1 LSDSVHL
8 GVLTVYLDQNIW
20 IELAKALYR
29 ADATPE
35 ARRNAEKLKETV
47 AAGCLR
53 CPVGEIHLMEAY
65 RIGDRDRR
73 LQLASVFAAFSG
85 GWFIAGRQARV
96 AYELDAALWKLLS
109 IPNASD
115 QQPFDA
121 FAQNFLWAFGD
132 IAHLST
138 LISISPQRLD
148 QISASIG
155 PINALLS
162 HVGFNDENVRRTSV
176 VRMQASNAD
185 LIDRIR
191 ARRALTKSEAGDMRF
206 RAYSAQLFL
215 DVQDKI
221 EAALRKMGKS
231 FADLRALP
239 DEKIASLIDLV
250 PCWDI
255 ERCLAVQVEQQ
266 WNRELEGNDTYD
278 IGGLT
283 AGIPYCDVVVT
294 ERLWT
299 HLCNASGVA
308 ARYNSR
314 VISSVF
320 EITSLLA

>member
-1 LSDSVHL
+1 M
-8 GVLTVYLDQNIW
+8 LTVYLDQNKW

-29 ADATPE
+29 TDATQE
-35 ARRNAEKLKETV
+35 ARDNAEKLKQAVDAER
-47 AAGCLR
+47 LR
-53 CPVGEIHLMEAY
+53 CPVSETHLMEAY
-65 RIGDRDRR
+65 RVGDRDRR
-73 LQLASVFAAFSG
+73 LQLAAVFAAFSG
-85 GWFIAGRQARV
+85 GWFIASRQALV
-96 AYELDAALWKLLS
+96 ARELDIALAKLLS
-109 IPNASD
+109 IPNVVN

-121 FAQNFLWAFGD
+121 LAQNFLFAFGD
-132 IAHLST
+132 TAHLST
-138 LISISPQRLD
+138 LMSISPQRLD

-162 HVGFNDENVRRTSV
+162 YVGLNDENVRRTSV

-185 LIDRIR
+185 LTDRIR

-215 DVQDKI
+215 EVQEKI
-221 EAALRKMGKS
+221 EAGLRKMGKP

-266 WNRELEGNDTYD
+266 WDRELEGNDTYD
-278 IGGLT
+278 IAGLT

-299 HLCNASGVA
+299 HLCNACGIA

-314 VISSVF
+314 VVSSVF
-320 EITSLLA
+320 EIAPLLA

>member
-1 LSDSVHL
+1 
-8 GVLTVYLDQNIW
+8 VLTVYLDQNIW

-29 ADATPE
+29 PDATSE
-35 ARRNAEKLKETV
+35 ARRNAEKLKEAV

-73 LQLASVFAAFSG
+73 VQLASVFAAFSG
-85 GWFIAGRQARV
+85 GWFIAGRQTRV
-96 AYELDAALWKLLS
+96 AYELDAALSKLLS
-109 IPNASD
+109 ISNVSD
-115 QQPFDA
+115 RQPFNA

-132 IAHLST
+132 ASHLST
-138 LISISPQRLD
+138 LMAISPERLD

-162 HVGFNDENVRRTSV
+162 YLGDNDENVRRTAV
-176 VRMQASNAD
+176 VRMQASNED
-185 LIDRIR
+185 LTDAIR
-191 ARRALTKSEAGDMRF
+191 KRRALTKDEGGDMRF

-215 DVQDKI
+215 EVRDKI
-221 EAALRKMGKS
+221 DAALRKMGKS
-231 FADLRALP
+231 FADLLALP
-239 DEKIASLIDLV
+239 EQKIACLIDLV

-266 WNRELEGNDTYD
+266 WDRELDGNDTYD
-278 IGGLT
+278 IAGLT

-299 HLCNASGVA
+299 HLCKACGIA
-308 ARYNSR
+308 AKYNSR

-320 EITSLLA
+320 EIASLLA